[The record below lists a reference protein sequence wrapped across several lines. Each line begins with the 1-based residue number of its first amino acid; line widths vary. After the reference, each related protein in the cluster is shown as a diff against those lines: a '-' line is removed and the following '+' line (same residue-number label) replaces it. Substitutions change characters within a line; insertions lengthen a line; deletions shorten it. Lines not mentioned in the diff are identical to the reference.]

1 MNIIDVIKM
10 GFDYGIV
17 TEEDIERY
25 VRERMITQKEA
36 DAILSAKKKEKT
48 N

>member
-36 DAILSAKKKEKT
+36 DAILSAKRGKKE
-48 N
+48 